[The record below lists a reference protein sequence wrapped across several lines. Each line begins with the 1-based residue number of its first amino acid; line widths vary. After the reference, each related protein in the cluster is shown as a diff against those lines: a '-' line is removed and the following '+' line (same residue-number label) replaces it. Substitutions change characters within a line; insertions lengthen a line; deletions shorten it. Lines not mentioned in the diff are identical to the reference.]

1 MVAVAIVPEA
11 VVVLVVGAQGR
22 RVRLLL
28 ARVILEAVA
37 ALALLAALAVRD
49 S

>member
-1 MVAVAIVPEA
+1 MVALAIVLA
-11 VVVLVVGAQGR
+11 ARVVLVVGAQGR

-28 ARVILEAVA
+28 ARLILEAVG
-37 ALALLAALAVRD
+37 ALALLAARAVRD